1 MTGWPLVPSEYR
13 MKRTPFAGA
22 PARAVASYTPVVEF
36 HSKVLPRT
44 SGGSIAAA
52 PDAPLAGRNCRNVS
66 KRRRLSGAGKAAAAN
81 AACSA
86 WIDVGATGTEWAANA
101 KLAKLGVSNASSSV
115 AILAAVAAGSASFPG
130 PVPLSPPQAAAGRV
144 VAGPETRGGALRVRD
159 NGTPGG

>member
-44 SGGSIAAA
+44 AGGSIAAA
-52 PDAPLAGRNCRNVS
+52 PDAPLAGRDCRNVS

-115 AILAAVAAGSASFPG
+115 AILAAVAGGSFSRPG
-130 PVPLSPPQAAAGRV
+130 PGPPAPPRGAAGRGGG
-144 VAGPETRGGALRVRD
+144 GPEAGGGRVRAAD
-159 NGTPGG
+159 TG